1 MKKIKCTLV
10 ALLIVS
16 GLAYGEVTTGG
27 EVVYRLANYESNT
40 KGNSFYLGD
49 FQDSSEF
56 KFNINSTLGR
66 DMNLNFF
73 IASDDQSSDNDYE
86 DQVGEITLWKK
97 LNENVEAQ
105 VRTDLVSDYDTGA
118 IRVKEG
124 QDENTFIRVRPIDN
138 LSITLRPFGTGT
150 LPEIGDLLQSYCLQ
164 RDKRGF
170 DGEYKLNSKVNFYYL
185 LNTNKYATDKTN
197 TDWDTGVDGNS
208 AGYKLK
214 TTVKITPRLQFTGEV
229 AGTTAKDN
237 DSVDTGNLVQGKLA
251 IDGQIKYDNRK
262 LMLLLEGMAIQP
274 NEAKTGSDKLATAI
288 GGKIQYSDFSFIP
301 IGNKAWINVR
311 HYSAAKNGEALFDV
325 SNDDGTITL
334 PNSYTNISVVGEVYW
349 KGLTFAQ
356 ELELKHMKDA
366 YKNQD
371 GEITDNL
378 LRFTSFVKF
387 YF

>member
-1 MKKIKCTLV
+1 MKKSKYILA

-16 GLAYGEVTTGG
+16 GLSYGEVTTGG
-27 EVVYRLANYESNT
+27 EVLYRLANYESNT

-73 IASDDQSSDNDYE
+73 IASDTQSDNNDYE

-97 LNENVEAQ
+97 LNESVEAQ
-105 VRTDLVSDYDTGA
+105 VRTNLVSDYNTGA
-118 IRVKEG
+118 IRIKEN
-124 QDENTFIRVRPIDN
+124 QDENTFIRIHPVDN

-150 LPEIGDLLQSYCLQ
+150 LPEIGDLLQTYCLQ
-164 RDKRGF
+164 RDKRGI
-170 DGEYKLNSKVNFYYL
+170 DGEYKLNSKINFYYL
-185 LNTNKYATDKTN
+185 LNTNKYATDKN
-197 TDWDTGVDGNS
+197 NNNWDTGVDGNS
-208 AGYKLK
+208 VGYRLK
-214 TTVKITPRLQFTGEV
+214 TTTKITTRLEITGEV

-237 DSVDTGNLVQGKLA
+237 DFVDTNNLVQGKLA
-251 IDGQIKYDNRK
+251 LDGKIKYDNK
-262 LMLLLEGMAIQP
+262 KVMLLVEGMAIQP
-274 NEAKTGSDKLATAI
+274 NKAKTGSDNLATAV

-301 IGNKAWINVR
+301 LGNKVWINVR

-325 SNDDGTITL
+325 NNDNGTITL
-334 PNSYTNISVVGEVYW
+334 PNPYTNINIVGEVYW

-378 LRFTSFVKF
+378 LRFSSLVKF